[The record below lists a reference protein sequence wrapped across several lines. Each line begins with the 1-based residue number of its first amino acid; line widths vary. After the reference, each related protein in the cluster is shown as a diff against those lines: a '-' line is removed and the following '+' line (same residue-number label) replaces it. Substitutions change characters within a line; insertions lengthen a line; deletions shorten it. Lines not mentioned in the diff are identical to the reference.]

1 MAKTAT
7 LHTIEPHAR
16 PPTSIEARIQNAI
29 SRIAQSDCP
38 VLIVGEYGV
47 GKRSVA
53 EQIHAQSNRS
63 RRAFQEIQ
71 CSETDGQEL
80 SSALS
85 DQGTV
90 YLAEVGDLSL
100 PLQELVIHSH
110 FHQPTLTCRLLCGS
124 SRELQEEVRLCRVR
138 EDFCYLISGVT
149 LRIPPL
155 RCRRSEILSI
165 AEDLLT
171 QYSKQFSRPKPLLGN
186 EIVRL
191 LLEHDWPEN
200 LSELQT
206 AIKTF
211 AAIGDQAITLAA
223 IRAAH
228 PSPRSSRTRRH
239 MLLKEATRASSIQVE
254 RHLISEVMTST
265 GGNRKR
271 AATELGISYKALLY
285 KLKRI
290 QTDNQHLINTDG
302 VSQ

>member
-7 LHTIEPHAR
+7 LHAIESPAR
-16 PPTSIEARIQNAI
+16 PPASIEARIQTAI

-38 VLIVGEYGV
+38 VLVVGEYGV

-53 EQIHAQSNRS
+53 EQIHAQSNRG
-63 RRAFQEIQ
+63 RRTFEEIQ
-71 CSETDGQEL
+71 CSDTNEQEL

-85 DQGTV
+85 NQGTV

-100 PLQELVIHSH
+100 ILQELVIHSH
-110 FHQPTLTCRLLCGS
+110 FHQPTQTCRLLCGS

-138 EDFCYLISGVT
+138 EDFSYLISSVT

-165 AEDLLT
+165 AEHLLT
-171 QYSKQFSRPKPLLGN
+171 QYSRQFNRPKPLLGT

-191 LLEHDWPEN
+191 LMEHDWPEN

-223 IRAAH
+223 IRAAY
-228 PSPRSSRTRRH
+228 PSPRSSRNGRH

-254 RHLISEVMTST
+254 RQLISEVMAST

-290 QTDNQHLINTDG
+290 QTDNQHILSGHG
-302 VSQ
+302 VSR